1 MSLTGRLILVVE
13 DEVLIADLVCDHLK
27 DAGAEVVVA
36 YTLKDALDK
45 ASANLSAAV
54 IDHKLLDHTTD
65 EVCLKLI
72 ARNIP
77 FIVYT
82 GFPDLDA
89 PFNHGVIIQ
98 KPITPPTVVSTL
110 EEMLGS
116 TS

>member
-13 DEVLIADLVCDHLK
+13 DEVLIADLVSDHLK

-36 YTLKDALDK
+36 YTLNDALAK
-45 ASANLSAAV
+45 ATANLSGAV
-54 IDHKLLDHTTD
+54 IDHKLHDHTTD

-82 GFPDLDA
+82 GFPDLNA

-98 KPITPPTVVSTL
+98 KPVTPPTVVRTL
-110 EEMLGS
+110 EEMLGN